1 MMDLNAIM
9 SKAIEQEASDI
20 LIVVGMPPVLRI
32 STELTMLT
40 NFGEV
45 VESDAQHMVASMLS
59 EEQLKSF
66 HKNRDID
73 FSTTAP
79 SGVRFRVNAHYQKGA
94 LGMAF
99 RLINSVIPDIETLG
113 LPPIVRE
120 LAHLPRGLVLV
131 TGPTGSG
138 KSTSL
143 ASLIEEINRNE
154 AKHIITIEDPIEYD
168 FTSNASVIEQREIG
182 TDCPNFA
189 SGLRHA
195 LRQDPDVIFVGEMRD
210 LETTSATITAAET
223 GHLVFSTLHTVS
235 ASRTVERIIDIYPA
249 NQQTQIRTMLSN
261 TLQAV
266 VSQTLIRRADEPGM
280 IPAVEIMMCTS
291 AVRNCIRDNRV
302 YEVPNIIETGQ
313 RLGMQSIDQ
322 SIGQMLSCGYI
333 TEEQALEKCVDTVR
347 MQALI
352 GANGDANDDGDYS

>member
-1 MMDLNAIM
+1 MIDLNDIM
-9 SKAIEQEASDI
+9 NKAIEQESSDI
-20 LIVVGMPPVLRI
+20 LIIVGMPPIIRI
-32 STELTMLT
+32 HTELIMLT

-45 VESDAQHMVASMLS
+45 AESDAQQMLASMLN
-59 EEQLKSF
+59 EDQIKSF
-66 HKNRDID
+66 NKNKDID
-73 FSTTAP
+73 FSITAV
-79 SGVRFRVNAHYQKGA
+79 SGVRFRVNVHYQKGSLAMA
-94 LGMAF
+94 L

-120 LAHLPRGLVLV
+120 LANLPRGLVLV

-143 ASLIEEINRNE
+143 ASLIEEINRNQS
-154 AKHIITIEDPIEYD
+154 KHIITIEDPIEYD

-182 TDCPNFA
+182 TDCPSFA

-195 LRQDPDVIFVGEMRD
+195 LRQDPDVILVGEMRD

-249 NQQTQIRTMLSN
+249 NQQTQIRTMLAN

-280 IPAVEIMMCTS
+280 IPAVEIMICNS
-291 AVRNCIRDNRV
+291 AVRNCIRDSRIC
-302 YEVPNIIETGQ
+302 EVPNIIETGQ
-313 RLGMQSIDQ
+313 RVGMQSIDQ
-322 SIGQMLSCGYI
+322 SIGQMLSYGYI
-333 TEEQALEKCVDTVR
+333 TEEQALSKCEDTAR
-347 MQALI
+347 MQALVDVN
-352 GANGDANDDGDYS
+352 ANASYS